1 MDGMDEL
8 KDLVLHY
15 VRAIWKNR
23 WFGIGIAWIVL
34 MAGII
39 GVEQLQDRFKAETK
53 VYIDSSSVL
62 RPLLEGL
69 AIESDFQAIIE
80 LMVRQLLSRPNM
92 ERAIRLMDMDIKVN
106 GPEEMEELI
115 NSVKDRITVV
125 NEAKTSIYT
134 ISFTDTDRLQSKKM
148 VQTLLNIF
156 VEDAMG
162 KSVKES
168 DSAIDFLD
176 NQIQKYDTLLIEAEQ
191 RREAFRRKNIGLM
204 PKDGANYFSQ
214 LQESGGLLE
223 QAKLSLAESVN
234 RRQNILAQIESLK
247 SDSSAHNVTAKS
259 TLDVRIEGQQSNLD
273 ELLLLY
279 TDEHPDVINAQLVLS
294 SLVDRKEEE
303 QQAAKDIA
311 TYSIV
316 DNPVYQEL
324 QILLSTTEAD
334 ISSLRTRVA
343 SLMAK
348 QTELKKRVDIVPKI
362 ESELQRLN
370 RDYEVHRNNYSDLV
384 GRREQAK
391 ISEDVESGS
400 EQVKF
405 RIIEPPFV
413 SLKPDFPNRALL
425 DGVVLVMALGVGYG
439 ISLLMSL
446 FQPIFYNQKE
456 LGSSLGRAVLGSIS
470 KFDTPLVLYKR
481 RFNIFIFLILNLLL
495 IITTAFLAYF
505 HHQGGLIINYTK
517 ALIWL

>member
-1 MDGMDEL
+1 MDGIDEI
-8 KDLVLHY
+8 KDLILHY

-23 WFGIGIAWIVL
+23 WVGIGAAWVVL
-34 MAGII
+34 MVGIL
-39 GVEQLQDRFKAETK
+39 GVEQLEDRYKAETK

-69 AIESDFQAIIE
+69 AIESDFQAIVQ

-92 ERAIRLMDMDIKVN
+92 ERAVRLMDMDIKVN
-106 GPEEMEELI
+106 GPKEMEELI
-115 NSVKDRITVV
+115 DSVKDRIRVV
-125 NEAKTSIYT
+125 NEKNSSIYT

-176 NQIQKYDTLLIEAEQ
+176 NQIQKYDTLLMEAEQ

-214 LQESGGLLE
+214 LQESSGLLE

-234 RRQNILAQIESLK
+234 RRENIFAQIESLK
-247 SDSSAHNVTAKS
+247 SDSSAQNIMGKS
-259 TLDVRIEGQQSNLD
+259 TLDVRIDGQESNLG

-294 SLVDRKEEE
+294 SLRDRKLEE
-303 QQAAKDIA
+303 QQATKNNNA
-311 TYSIV
+311 YSIV

-334 ISSLRTRVA
+334 ISSFRTRVA
-343 SLMAK
+343 SLRAK
-348 QTELKKRVDIVPKI
+348 QTELKKLVDIVPKI

-391 ISEDVESGS
+391 ISEDVETGS

-413 SLKPDFPNRALL
+413 SLKPDFPNRALF
-425 DGVVLVMALGVGYG
+425 DGVVLIVALGIGYG

-446 FQPIFYNQKE
+446 FQPIFYNQKG
-456 LGSSLGRAVLGSIS
+456 LGNSLGRAVLGSIS
-470 KFDTPLVLYKR
+470 KFDTPSVLYKR
-481 RFNIFIFLILNLLL
+481 RFNVLIFSILNLLL
-495 IITTAFLAYF
+495 IITAVFFAYF
-505 HHQGGLIINYTK
+505 HNQGALLLNYVK
-517 ALIWL
+517 ALGLG